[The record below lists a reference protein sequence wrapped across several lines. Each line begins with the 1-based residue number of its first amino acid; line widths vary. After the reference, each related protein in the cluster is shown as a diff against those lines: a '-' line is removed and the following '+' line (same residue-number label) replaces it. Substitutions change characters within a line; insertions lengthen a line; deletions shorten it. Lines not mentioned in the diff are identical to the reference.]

1 MSPWSAVPVMSRAR
15 PIPPPAT
22 PRARPMLS
30 PILRRMSAT
39 SGMGTGGVGGAGAS
53 YPGRCDF
60 TSRFPRDT
68 KMPIMLGNMS
78 RTYSAVPTGAYT
90 NRSSARSS
98 GGFSSGTAASLRCRA
113 HVGPRGAPGAGR
125 RVLRGL
131 DQHHRGLRLADHVP
145 HAARH
150 RVLARRRQREQHHRA
165 GVRVDQRRVRLPPGA
180 PGSAAAGDGPRRRL
194 ASSAGSP
201 VRCSSSRC
209 RARCSTTWCRC

>member
-1 MSPWSAVPVMSRAR
+1 
-15 PIPPPAT
+15 
-22 PRARPMLS
+22 MLS

-78 RTYSAVPTGAYT
+78 RTYSAMPTGAYT

-113 HVGPRGAPGAGR
+113 HVGPRGAPGRWPSGSSRAR
-125 RVLRGL
+125 STPSWAPARC
-131 DQHHRGLRLADHVP
+131 HVP

-150 RVLARRRQREQHHRA
+150 RVLARGRQREQHHRA

-180 PGSAAAGDGPRRRL
+180 PGPAAAGDGPRRRL
-194 ASSAGSP
+194 ASSAASP
-201 VRCSSSRC
+201 ARCSSSRC